1 MNSLIENT
9 LDICDLTL
17 QGVDTISCLLVLNTV
32 SVERSGLTSHIR
44 FLVKKKKSLPYCSAL
59 VNNKRQRDIY
69 LSQWKIKKQIMVSKK
84 QCGLYFIHDIISTI
98 SL

>member
-1 MNSLIENT
+1 MNSLIEYT

-17 QGVDTISCLLVLNTV
+17 QGVDTISCLLVLNKV
-32 SVERSGLTSHIR
+32 NVERSGLTSDIR
-44 FLVKKKKSLPYCSAL
+44 FPVKKKSLPYCSAL
-59 VNNKRQRDIY
+59 ANNKRQRDIY

-84 QCGLYFIHDIISTI
+84 QCRLYFIHDIISTI

>member
-17 QGVDTISCLLVLNTV
+17 QGVDNISCLLALNTV
-32 SVERSGLTSHIR
+32 SVEHSGLNFKNVFS
-44 FLVKKKKSLPYCSAL
+44 KSLPYCSAL

-84 QCGLYFIHDIISTI
+84 QCRLYFIHDIISTI

>member
-44 FLVKKKKSLPYCSAL
+44 FLVKKKVTPLLFS
-59 VNNKRQRDIY
+59 I
-69 LSQWKIKKQIMVSKK
+69 
-84 QCGLYFIHDIISTI
+84 G
-98 SL
+98 

>member
-44 FLVKKKKSLPYCSAL
+44 FLVKKKSHSLTVQHWLTIKDKEIYIL
-59 VNNKRQRDIY
+59 VSGKLRNK
-69 LSQWKIKKQIMVSKK
+69 
-84 QCGLYFIHDIISTI
+84 
-98 SL
+98 